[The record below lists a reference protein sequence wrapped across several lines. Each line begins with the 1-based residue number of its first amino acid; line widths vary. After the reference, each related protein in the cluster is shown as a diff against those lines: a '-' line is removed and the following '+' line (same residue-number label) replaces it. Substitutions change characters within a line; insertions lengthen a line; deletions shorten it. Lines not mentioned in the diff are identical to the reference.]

1 MSTTATVTTPAGKV
15 TVHPTPKGKR
25 ITLHGMTIET
35 NHDGYMLNRDQ
46 WTPEIAAVLA
56 HLDEVA
62 LTEEHWRIIDYL
74 RRYYAEY
81 LISPNVRIL
90 LRHLREEWGDE
101 SLDRDHLYELFPKG
115 PAFQGTKFAGLPKPY
130 DCIDG

>member
-1 MSTTATVTTPAGKV
+1 MSTTTLSTPTGAV
-15 TVHPTPKGKR
+15 TVRPIPEGR
-25 ITLHGMTIET
+25 AIDLHGMTIKT
-35 NHDGYMLNRDQ
+35 NHDGYMLQRDQ
-46 WTPEIAAVLA
+46 WTPEVAELLA
-56 HLDEVA
+56 RLDGVE
-62 LTEEHWRIIDYL
+62 LTEEHWRILDYL

-90 LRHLREEWGDE
+90 LRHLQEEWGDAQ
-101 SLDRDHLYELFPKG
+101 LDRDHLYQLFPKG